1 MSDEATYK
9 FQEAAEAV
17 KRLSKPPDNE
27 TMLKLYGLFKQA
39 TAGECSG
46 ARPGIMDFVGRAKHD
61 AWKALAGTSR
71 EEAMRRYVALVESLI
86 AADR

>member
-1 MSDEATYK
+1 MADDNTTK

-46 ARPGIMDFVGRAKHD
+46 ARPGIMDFVGRAKYD
-61 AWKALAGTSR
+61 AWKALAGTPR
-71 EEAMRRYVALVESLI
+71 EEAMRQYVALVDNLV
-86 AADR
+86 AADK